1 MMAPEDFSKEL
12 LGYNIVDCV
21 VRSRDKFYFLARED
35 YTQWTDWE
43 DVGRYPDDTALILRV
58 ISDFSFKPKDSQWGH
73 ATLTGFDISDAAVS
87 LNQKEQL
94 VVSSISG
101 QVYAV
106 GSGEAGME
114 DNILSQTRGGVFRLK
129 TISDTL
135 YAAGG
140 MRTFGFREQ
149 KNRWHWHNKNIPL
162 TEVDKSGRPGFRD
175 LDGFSKDDIYAVGG
189 YGDVWSFN
197 GNAWRRVDFPSNLF
211 LETVCCGADGRVYIS
226 GYEGHTFVGRG
237 DTWKKVK
244 SKELISLAFKDMVWY
259 EDRVWCTNDY
269 GVWWIV
275 GDQLVKANIPA
286 FSQISAGHLSTRD
299 GVLLLAGFYG
309 AAYLENGQWHQ
320 IFSYGEMVDRCKA
333 EGLYDGVLQAR
344 WHEFKD

>member
-1 MMAPEDFSKEL
+1 MIDTRAFSEDF
-12 LGYNIVDCV
+12 LGYNIVDCE
-21 VRSRDKFYFLARED
+21 VRSRDIFYFVARED
-35 YTQWTDWE
+35 CTQWTDWE
-43 DVGRYPDDTALILRV
+43 DSGSYPHDTALTLRV
-58 ISDFSFKPKDSQWGH
+58 ITNFMSKPKDSQWGH
-73 ATLTGFDISDAAVS
+73 AILNGFNISTIGIS
-87 LNQKEQL
+87 KKPKEQL
-94 VVSSISG
+94 FLVSISG
-101 QVYAV
+101 QTYAI

-114 DNILSQTRGGVFRLK
+114 ENIRTQIRGGVFKLK
-129 TISDTL
+129 TISDIL
-135 YAAGG
+135 YATGG
-140 MRTFGFREQ
+140 GRTIGFREN
-149 KNRWHWHNKNIPL
+149 KNQWHWYNKNIPL
-162 TEVDKSGRPGFRD
+162 TERDKSESPGFRD
-175 LDGFSKDDIYAVGG
+175 LDGFSKDDMYAVGG
-189 YGDVWSFN
+189 DGDVWQLN
-197 GNAWRRVDFPSNLF
+197 GTIWRRADFPSNLF

-237 DTWKKVK
+237 DAWKKVK

-286 FSQISAGHLSTRD
+286 FAQISAGHLSARD

-320 IFSYGEMVDRCKA
+320 IFSYSEMVDRCKA
-333 EGLYDGVLQAR
+333 EGLYDGVLQSR